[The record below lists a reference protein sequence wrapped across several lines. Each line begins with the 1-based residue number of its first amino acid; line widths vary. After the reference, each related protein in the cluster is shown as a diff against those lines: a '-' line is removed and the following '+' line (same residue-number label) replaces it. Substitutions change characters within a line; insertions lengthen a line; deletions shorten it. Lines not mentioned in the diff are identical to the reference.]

1 MENIP
6 LPLPEI
12 GVLLNV
18 FHPCI
23 GWAEMEVL
31 EHSKANLTCGYEG
44 VKFTVYLRKVASGMH
59 LVQLRWEAE
68 DI

>member
-44 VKFTVYLRKVASGMH
+44 VKFAVYLRKVASGGG
-59 LVQLRWEAE
+59 LVQVRWEAE